1 MIGQRLRQ
9 LRLARGLSLESLAAA
24 TGGIVTKQALSK
36 YEKDK
41 AQPNPLVLNK
51 MAAALGVKAAYLC
64 TEPSVRIEFIAYR
77 KGSGLLRRE
86 QVKVES
92 LVIQSLEDRIR
103 LQEIIGQNFGAGLA
117 FKSEAVGSFEDAEN
131 AAENL
136 RKRWNLGTGPIASVV
151 GALEERLI
159 HVLEVDS
166 GERFDGISA
175 VAYDDRR
182 VTAAAVVSRRGTPGE
197 RQRLNLAHELGH
209 LILNVSGGMD
219 EEAAAF
225 RFGGAFLAPAQVM
238 RREFGERRSFIRP
251 DELLLVKR
259 KLGMSAQ
266 ALLYR
271 LRDLEIIGESYYKKW
286 CIDISRLGWRRR
298 EPAEMPPERP
308 SWVQRS
314 VLRALGEDLISRE
327 MAESI
332 LSRSLDDQQPNS
344 LVERR
349 AFMNLSLEERRRI
362 MAKQA
367 ERVAARYEEDS
378 EWREFQEG
386 DFIDY

>member
-1 MIGQRLRQ
+1 MIHL
-9 LRLARGLSLESLAAA
+9 LE
-24 TGGIVTKQALSK
+24 I
-36 YEKDK
+36 
-41 AQPNPLVLNK
+41 
-51 MAAALGVKAAYLC
+51 
-64 TEPSVRIEFIAYR
+64 
-77 KGSGLLRRE
+77 
-86 QVKVES
+86 
-92 LVIQSLEDRIR
+92 
-103 LQEIIGQNFGAGLA
+103 
-117 FKSEAVGSFEDAEN
+117 DA
-131 AAENL
+131 
-136 RKRWNLGTGPIASVV
+136 
-151 GALEERLI
+151 
-159 HVLEVDS
+159 

-175 VAYDDRR
+175 AAYDDHE
-182 VTAAAVVSRRGTPGE
+182 VTAAAGVSRRGIPGE

-209 LILNVSGGMD
+209 LVLKVSGGVD

-225 RFGGAFLAPAQVM
+225 RFGGAFLSPAQVM

-251 DELLLVKR
+251 DELLLMKR

-271 LRDLEIIGESYYKKW
+271 MRNLGIIGESYYKQW
-286 CIDISRLGWRRR
+286 CMNVSRLGWRKE

-308 SWVQRS
+308 SWLQQS

-327 MAESI
+327 MAENI
-332 LSRSLDDQQPNS
+332 LSRSLGDQRPHS

-349 AFMNLSLEERRRI
+349 AFMNLPLEERCRI

-367 ERVAARYEEDS
+367 ERMAAHYEKDR